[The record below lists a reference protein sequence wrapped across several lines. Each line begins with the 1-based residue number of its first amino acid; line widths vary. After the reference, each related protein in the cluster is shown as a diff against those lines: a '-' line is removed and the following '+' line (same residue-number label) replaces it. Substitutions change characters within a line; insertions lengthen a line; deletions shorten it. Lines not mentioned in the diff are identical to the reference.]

1 MYERNTYISRLDTI
15 RILVVIAFQ
24 TCELRTDVRNLIV
37 NVDGVEYG
45 N

>member
-1 MYERNTYISRLDTI
+1 MKETHTYLGWILFV
-15 RILVVIAFQ
+15 LVVIAFQ